1 MRAVRAPPEDAQ
13 RLLDLFRRTDFLD
26 PERRVR
32 TRDGAV
38 EIPVRGD
45 VAGLETLTQSDPE
58 PRDPCRSPRDRLRRR
73 GLESPRGW
81 VRVGSVLLA
90 DLDGDREAAELLM
103 ESHPGVTAVVDLR
116 SVDGALR
123 RPDAALL
130 AGDSAET
137 THREHGLLYRLDP
150 TEVMFSPG
158 NQEERKRYAE
168 VTERGERVLD
178 MFSCVGQFSVPAA
191 STGADVVAVDANP
204 DAVKY
209 LKMNAELNGLEDLH
223 PVLGDSRHVAGDAA
237 FDRVLMGHLD
247 APGHLGEA
255 ARLVAPGGTIHYH
268 EACPD
273 EVEERPLDRVEE
285 ALGERG
291 LVVAAAELRRVKG
304 VAPGVGHYVVDCRVE
319 SRR

>member
-1 MRAVRAPPEDAQ
+1 MRAVRVPPEDAE
-13 RLLDLFRRTDFLD
+13 RLLSLFKRTDFLD

-32 TRDGAV
+32 TRDGSV

-45 VAGLETLTQSDPE
+45 VAGLETVEQGDPE
-58 PRDPCRSPRDRLRRR
+58 PRDPCRSPKDRMRRR
-73 GLESPRGW
+73 GREPPEGW

-103 ESHPGVTAVVDLR
+103 ESHPGTTAVVDLR

-123 RPDAALL
+123 RPDARLL

-137 THREHGLLYRLDP
+137 THREYGLRYRLDP
-150 TEVMFSPG
+150 TKVMFSPG
-158 NQEERKRYAE
+158 NQEERKRYAD
-168 VTERGERVLD
+168 VTEPGERVLD
-178 MFSCVGQFSVPAA
+178 MFSCVGQFSLPAV

-204 DAVKY
+204 DAVRY
-209 LKMNAELNGLEDLH
+209 LKINAELNDLGGELH
-223 PVLGDSRHVAGDAA
+223 PVLGDSRRVAGGAA

-247 APGHLGEA
+247 APGHLDEA

-273 EVEERPLDRVEE
+273 DVPERPLGRVEE
-285 ALGERG
+285 ALGNRG
-291 LVVAAAELRRVKG
+291 RCAAEAELRRVKG

-319 SRR
+319 E